1 MVHISLLL
9 QISQKR
15 VLTWGNIC
23 VKLRS
28 SSSLCIHLKYTV
40 MYNLRNSILLFESV

>member
-1 MVHISLLL
+1 MVLISLFV

-40 MYNLRNSILLFESV
+40 MYKPKNSILLFKSA